1 VVTQWGVTHPFWG
14 VCGRRTRRA
23 RRATVGWESIDHD
36 DTEADGAVVI
46 RARSVLVAIGAGLV
60 AAGVL
65 IPTAHAQTPPPSSPP
80 DLGLPPATT
89 RPPTAEAP
97 GTTIGG
103 GGSTRRSGEAD
114 DGSFGATLTEPR
126 TLVAALALALG
137 LGVAVG
143 AALYLRRYRR
153 RQRELLKEWAN
164 ASADAVAAKLAEA
177 DQKLA
182 EADHKL
188 AEADQQKSE
197 LLALVSHELG
207 KPLTAARRF
216 VDTVRLHWGE
226 LPEARRRDLL
236 DRASLNADELSRLV
250 RQLLDFSGLDAQRVT
265 MTPQPI
271 LVSETVERTLDDL
284 GPVLAD
290 HRVYVDMPDGLTI
303 LADVAAFGDV
313 LTNLLTNAAKFSPPG
328 RRIIVS
334 ATLADGAVD
343 MSISDEG
350 RGIPREEQALIF
362 DPFYQSP
369 SNKGSQRG
377 TGIGL
382 TIAKR
387 FTEMQGGELAVVSEP
402 GLGSTFWVTMPAA
415 AGPARKLGD
424 THHGVAS

>member
-1 VVTQWGVTHPFWG
+1 LSLTLSG
-14 VCGRRTRRA
+14 VCARRTGPA
-23 RRATVGWESIDHD
+23 RRTTVGWESIDHD
-36 DTEADGAVVI
+36 DTEANGAVVI
-46 RARSVLVAIGAGLV
+46 RPRSVFVALGAGLLT
-60 AAGVL
+60 AGVL
-65 IPTAHAQTPPPSSPP
+65 IPTAHAQIPPPSSPP
-80 DLGLPPATT
+80 DLGLPPATI
-89 RPPTAEAP
+89 RPAGAEAP
-97 GTTIGG
+97 GTAGGG
-103 GGSTRRSGEAD
+103 GGSSRQSGEAD
-114 DGSFGATLTEPR
+114 DASFGATLTEPT
-126 TLVAALALALG
+126 TLVAALAVALG
-137 LGVAVG
+137 VGVAVG
-143 AALYLRRYRR
+143 AVLYLRRYRR
-153 RQRELLKEWAN
+153 RQSELLKEWTN
-164 ASADAVAAKLAEA
+164 ASAYAVAAKLAEA

-182 EADHKL
+182 QADHKL

-207 KPLTAARRF
+207 KPLTAAKRF

-250 RQLLDFSGLDAQRVT
+250 RQLLDFSGLDGQRVT

-271 LVSETVERTLDDL
+271 MVSDAVERTLDDL

-290 HRVYVDMPDGLTI
+290 HRVYVDIPDDLTI
-303 LADVAAFGDV
+303 LADVGAFGDV

-334 ATLADGAVD
+334 ATVADGAVD
-343 MSISDEG
+343 MSVSDEG
-350 RGIPREEQALIF
+350 RGIPLEEQELIF

-387 FTEMQGGELAVVSEP
+387 FTEMQGGEIAVVSEP

-424 THHGVAS
+424 AHHGVAS

>member
-1 VVTQWGVTHPFWG
+1 
-14 VCGRRTRRA
+14 
-23 RRATVGWESIDHD
+23 
-36 DTEADGAVVI
+36 VI
-46 RARSVLVAIGAGLV
+46 RSRSVLVAVGIGLV
-60 AAGVL
+60 AVGVL
-65 IPTAHAQTPPPSSPP
+65 TPTAHAQFPPPSSPP

-89 RPPTAEAP
+89 RPPGTEVP
-97 GTTIGG
+97 GATGGG
-103 GGSTRRSGEAD
+103 GGSSRQSGETD
-114 DGSFGATLTEPR
+114 DGSFGATITEPS
-126 TLVAALALALG
+126 TVVAALAVALA

-153 RQRELLKEWAN
+153 RQRELLEEWTH
-164 ASADAVAAKLAEA
+164 ASAYAVAAKLAEA
-177 DQKLA
+177 DQKVA

-188 AEADQQKSE
+188 AEAEQQKSE
-197 LLALVSHELG
+197 LLALVSQELG
-207 KPLTAARRF
+207 KPLTAAKRF

-271 LVSETVERTLDDL
+271 VVSEAVERTLDEL
-284 GPVLAD
+284 GSVLAD
-290 HRVYVDMPDGLTI
+290 HRVYVDIPDGLTI
-303 LADVAAFGDV
+303 LADFGAFGDV

-334 ATLADGAVD
+334 ATMADGAVD

-350 RGIPREEQALIF
+350 RGIPLEEQELIF

-369 SNKGSQRG
+369 TNKGSQRG

-387 FTEMQGGELAVVSEP
+387 FTEMQGGEIAVVSEP
-402 GLGSTFWVTMPAA
+402 GLGATFWVTMPAT
-415 AGPARKLGD
+415 AGPARKIDD
-424 THHGVAS
+424 THDIAS